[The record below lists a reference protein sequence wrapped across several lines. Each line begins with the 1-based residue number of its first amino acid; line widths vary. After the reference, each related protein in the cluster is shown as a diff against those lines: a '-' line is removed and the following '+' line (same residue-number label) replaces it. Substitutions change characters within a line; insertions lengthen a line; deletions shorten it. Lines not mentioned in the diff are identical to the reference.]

1 MSRLHVV
8 LSCTNRKRASVP
20 ASLRLGSLPEDVEDR
35 VATWI
40 ERLEGASLGVEAE
53 HLYAGEYWTAGMK
66 LRSLARERFD
76 VHVWVVSAGFG
87 LIGIGQRICP
97 YGATF
102 SAGQADSVVRRTARS
117 MATSCQRR
125 RWWSALSAWNGP
137 GGDGSRRTLTALAAH
152 DPEASILVCA
162 GQDYLEAIGED
173 LVQAQ
178 NRLTRSE
185 HLVIFG
191 SAAPSKSLASSW
203 VQVPGRLRTCLG
215 GSLSSTGVRAAMAAL
230 STCSANRQPR
240 ASAARRVVGALVESS
255 ERLPS
260 YQRKRLDDHEIEE
273 WIRRNTQGIS
283 LPTKS
288 TALRTFRD
296 EGMACEQSRFGQ
308 LFDATRKIQ
317 R

>member
-1 MSRLHVV
+1 MNRLHVV
-8 LSCTNRKRASVP
+8 LSCTNRKRAPVP
-20 ASLRLGSLPEDVEDR
+20 ASLRLGSLSEDVEDR

-53 HLYAGEYWTAGMK
+53 HLYAGEYWRAGMK
-66 LRSLARERFD
+66 LRTIARERFEVD
-76 VHVWVVSAGFG
+76 VWVLSAGFG

-97 YGATF
+97 YGATL
-102 SAGQADSVVRRTARS
+102 SAGHADSVVTRS
-117 MATSCQRR
+117 AGSLVIGCQRR

-178 NRLTRSE
+178 NRLTCTE
-185 HLVIFG
+185 QLLVFG
-191 SAAPSKSLASSW
+191 SAAPSIPLASSW

-230 STCSANRQPR
+230 STCPANGQLR
-240 ASAARRVVGALVESS
+240 ASEAQRVVGALTESS
-255 ERLPS
+255 EGLPA
-260 YQRKRLDDHEIEE
+260 YQRKRLEDHEIDG
-273 WIRRNTQGIS
+273 WIRKHT
-283 LPTKS
+283 LAVS
-288 TALRTFRD
+288 TATRSRALRTFRD
-296 EGMACEQSRFGQ
+296 EGMACEQSRFGR
-308 LFDATRKIQ
+308 LFDAATEVQ

>member
-1 MSRLHVV
+1 MSKLHVV
-8 LSCTNRKRASVP
+8 LSCTNRKRAPVA
-20 ASLRLGSLPEDVEDR
+20 ASLRLGSLSGDIEDR
-35 VATWI
+35 AATWI
-40 ERLEGASLGVEAE
+40 ERLEEASFGVEAE
-53 HLYAGEYWTAGMK
+53 RLYAGEYWRAGMN
-66 LRSLARERFD
+66 LRTLARERSD
-76 VHVWVVSAGFG
+76 VDVWVLSAGFG

-97 YGATF
+97 YGATL
-102 SAGQADSVVRRTARS
+102 SAGHADSVVRRTVGS

-125 RWWSALSAWNGP
+125 RWWAALSSWDGP
-137 GGDGSRRTLTALAAH
+137 GGDGSRRTLAALAAQ
-152 DPEASILVCA
+152 DPDASILVCA
-162 GQDYLEAIGED
+162 GQDYLEAVSED

-178 NRLTRSE
+178 NRLACSE
-185 HLVIFG
+185 HLLVFG
-191 SAAPSKSLASSW
+191 SAAPSKALASSW

-230 STCSANRQPR
+230 DACPATSQPL

-255 ERLPS
+255 EGIPA

-273 WIRRNTQGIS
+273 WIRRHTQGIS
-283 LPTKS
+283 TPTKS

-308 LFDATRKIQ
+308 LFDAAREIQ